1 MLIIT
6 TICWSRYKPKGKGDL
21 PPEDAIQS
29 ESNRQW
35 PINITGQDAPG
46 YIVNV
51 TIYRSSL
58 TDAKSFHASLK
69 IMSTE
74 SMCKYIFVWFCLFFF
89 FLVW

>member
-1 MLIIT
+1 MTNVLNVFLINFDLFPPNQ
-6 TICWSRYKPKGKGDL
+6 KDKGDL

-58 TDAKSFHASLK
+58 ADAKTFHTSLT

-74 SMCKYIFVWFCLFFF
+74 SMCKYIFV
-89 FLVW
+89 